1 MKLCCACSKILD
13 LCEFSLV
20 KKNGKINYHSR
31 CKKCRREYDR
41 EWYKN
46 NIGIGDRII
55 KKRNNTKNRI
65 IKIKT
70 YVWDYL
76 REHPCVDCGISN
88 PIILEFDHVRGE
100 KIFSISDGISLGY
113 SLDKIITEIQKCDI
127 RCCNCHRLK
136 THLSLGWNMY

>member
-88 PIILEFDHVRGE
+88 PIILEFSPRYE
-100 KIFSISDGISLGY
+100 Y
-113 SLDKIITEIQKCDI
+113 IT
-127 RCCNCHRLK
+127 
-136 THLSLGWNMY
+136 Y